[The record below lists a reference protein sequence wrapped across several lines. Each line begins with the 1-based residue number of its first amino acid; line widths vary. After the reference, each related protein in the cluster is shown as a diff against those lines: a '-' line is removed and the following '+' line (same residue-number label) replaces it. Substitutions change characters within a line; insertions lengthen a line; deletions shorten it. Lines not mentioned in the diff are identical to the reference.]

1 MRIISLL
8 LTTILLI
15 AVGCD
20 QESSRQTQGQEQ
32 FEEVLTALRE
42 VELGFVTASE
52 EEVAAG
58 AKGEELQTHREPMG
72 TFRQKQLVKTFEL
85 LQPILTNGTA
95 DQKVDA
101 QRIAADIYTS
111 SARYQMREL
120 VDQWT
125 ALSERSVVMMSYM
138 VAVGRSQSLAQN
150 SLIDDEKLISQ
161 IKKTLRDTTV
171 QLDKRE
177 KDATLVDAKAKEHQ
191 KTMAG
196 LKTQIDELN
205 KQAQDLKAK
214 AFVATGKAK
223 YKLLDD
229 SSAVARQAAI
239 LDARRQVEQAQLANV
254 NAQRLMLTE
263 QIDFTLEFMDSLER
277 QIEEATKREKNNSEQ
292 QLRYK
297 QHLVDTENQFMDEFN
312 DIAERFSNSVYPYFA
327 KINGE
332 MDQAM
337 TMLANA
343 HKTATGDR
351 QQMLEI
357 EILAKQVAAL
367 NMKTT
372 MSMIMQDVGNKY
384 QSVLTRATNGR
395 HKIMADRRATFES
408 AYQDLQRKQMVINQE
423 SQALLETARQQAMT
437 AVNLVAENGQLTRL
451 ANNHRST
458 DMEKLSQATQ
468 DLNSM
473 LDIYAK
479 RITDF
484 RLN

>member
-1 MRIISLL
+1 M
-8 LTTILLI
+8 
-15 AVGCD
+15 
-20 QESSRQTQGQEQ
+20 
-32 FEEVLTALRE
+32 
-42 VELGFVTASE
+42 
-52 EEVAAG
+52 
-58 AKGEELQTHREPMG
+58 
-72 TFRQKQLVKTFEL
+72 
-85 LQPILTNGTA
+85 
-95 DQKVDA
+95 DA
-101 QRIAADIYTS
+101 IY
-111 SARYQMREL
+111 
-120 VDQWT
+120 D
-125 ALSERSVVMMSYM
+125 
-138 VAVGRSQSLAQN
+138 
-150 SLIDDEKLISQ
+150 
-161 IKKTLRDTTV
+161 
-171 QLDKRE
+171 
-177 KDATLVDAKAKEHQ
+177 H
-191 KTMAG
+191 
-196 LKTQIDELN
+196 
-205 KQAQDLKAK
+205 
-214 AFVATGKAK
+214 
-223 YKLLDD
+223 
-229 SSAVARQAAI
+229 
-239 LDARRQVEQAQLANV
+239 
-254 NAQRLMLTE
+254 
-263 QIDFTLEFMDSLER
+263 
-277 QIEEATKREKNNSEQ
+277 
-292 QLRYK
+292 
-297 QHLVDTENQFMDEFN
+297 
-312 DIAERFSNSVYPYFA
+312 NSVYPYFA